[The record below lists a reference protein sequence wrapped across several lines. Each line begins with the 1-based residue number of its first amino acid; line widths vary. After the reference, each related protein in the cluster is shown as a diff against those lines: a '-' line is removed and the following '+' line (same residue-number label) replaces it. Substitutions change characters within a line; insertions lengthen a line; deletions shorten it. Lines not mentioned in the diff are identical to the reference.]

1 MVSVLHLLAVF
12 VLSIIELWIGIPVG
26 FAFGLPPLVIGLVAS
41 VGATIGAIF
50 VYLLVRKF
58 IAWAIKKL
66 DMDIRGYFQRRRIF
80 RIWQKYGVIGLGM
93 SAPIAGYA
101 YRVVSACEDPAWDP
115 RLTSHPPATRCR
127 PINMRILS
135 SKCNFA

>member
-66 DMDIRGYFQRRRIF
+66 DMDIRGISSVVGY
-80 RIWQKYGVIGLGM
+80 
-93 SAPIAGYA
+93 SASG
-101 YRVVSACEDPAWDP
+101 RN
-115 RLTSHPPATRCR
+115 TG
-127 PINMRILS
+127 S
-135 SKCNFA
+135 SVWE